1 VTPRASDSARAQI
14 LKAAADL
21 FAAQGYDGTNLRAV
35 ARAAG
40 VSQPLIHHHF
50 GSKQGLWEAVKAT
63 VVESYG
69 EAQAAQFAMRE
80 ASQRF
85 LDDGLRAILRWYQRN
100 PQAVRLGLWAH
111 IQGDT
116 RPWLGQRE
124 QMAFV
129 VRMFEDARR
138 KGLLRGDV
146 PAFDLAMA
154 VGGMAYHWFLFK
166 HRYGAI
172 GGIDPD
178 DPAADDAFFESIR
191 KLVVPALASKAT
203 P

>member
-1 VTPRASDSARAQI
+1 

-21 FAAQGYDGTNLRAV
+21 FAERGYDGTNLRAV

-50 GSKQGLWEAVKAT
+50 GSKQGLWDAVKAA
-63 VVESYG
+63 VVEGFG

-80 ASQRF
+80 ASARF
-85 LDDGLRAILRWYQRN
+85 LDDGLRAILLWYQGN

-116 RPWLGQRE
+116 RPWAGQLE
-124 QMAFV
+124 QMGFV
-129 VRMFEDARR
+129 VRMLAELQQKGIARR
-138 KGLLRGDV
+138 DV
-146 PAFDLAMA
+146 PAFHLAMA
-154 VGGMAYHWFLFK
+154 IGGMAYYWFLFK
-166 HRYGAI
+166 QRYAPVVGV
-172 GGIDPD
+172 DPRN
-178 DPAADDAFFESIR
+178 PAADEAFFESIR
-191 KLVVPALASKAT
+191 TLVVSDSGGRT